1 LALVRSWE
9 TAAVVLDGHLGSGKG
24 RLMDDALIFMVRDAC
39 RRLGQVGIEF
49 QPGDEMTLLEAL
61 REAMGAQH
69 LKLVHESAPEGSPG

>member
-1 LALVRSWE
+1 MTDE
-9 TAAVVLDGHLGSGKG
+9 
-24 RLMDDALIFMVRDAC
+24 ALIFVVRDAV

-61 REAMGAQH
+61 REAMGTQH